1 MTGRRP
7 QIEQDELFSAA
18 YEGELDASEQASFE
32 RRLSEDPTLRTEYDS
47 FRQLLSGA
55 DRAYADAPVP
65 DLMPGIR
72 AKLKQRRGLLKGDRF
87 GQLRGRGRIQP
98 LLLAMVLV
106 TLLLM
111 LWMVFST
118 LRILDSGSTAI
129 EPGAIPAKPPA
140 TDSDH

>member
-32 RRLSEDPTLRTEYDS
+32 RRLSEDPTLRSEYDS

-118 LRILDSGSTAI
+118 LRILDSARCQSARANC
-129 EPGAIPAKPPA
+129 E
-140 TDSDH
+140 